1 MAVCLAEFDEE
12 KERARL
18 RGMSDEELIREGKAA
33 RYMCAPATNF
43 DKPPR
48 ESISSL
54 CASRKRS
61 GAGVIRN
68 DKSWIIRNYVLPVTL
83 QTAFQIAGETKKS

>member
-48 ESISSL
+48 ESITSL

-61 GAGVIRN
+61 G
-68 DKSWIIRNYVLPVTL
+68 SWIIRNYVLPVTL